1 MKKPAAKKEILMG
14 NEKIEQWGVFVENES
29 GHTYELCLSDELTAK
44 VWDFIEENV
53 DNGKITTLKM
63 GGITDGRLEW

>member
-1 MKKPAAKKEILMG
+1 MKKDKEEILLG
-14 NEKIEQWGVFVENES
+14 NEKIEQWGVFVDNES
-29 GHTYELCLSDELTAK
+29 GHPYELRLSEELTAK

-53 DNGKITTLKM
+53 KNGKIKTLQV

>member
-1 MKKPAAKKEILMG
+1 MKKTEKKEILMG

-29 GHTYELCLSDELTAK
+29 GDTYELRLSDELVIK

-53 DNGKITTLKM
+53 KNGKITTLKI
-63 GGITDGRLEW
+63 GGVTDGKLEW